1 MKNNISGVREERK
14 LEGLIVVL
22 VRKWDFKSLTAN
34 KWTFL
39 SDDKVESIINVSIEN
54 WRKLS
59 GKLQESKKPKYSEIR
74 MSW

>member
-34 KWTFL
+34 K
-39 SDDKVESIINVSIEN
+39 
-54 WRKLS
+54 
-59 GKLQESKKPKYSEIR
+59 
-74 MSW
+74 